1 MCLLYAT
8 FHTLSTYITYLVRCQ
23 DKLRMVGGIRTLSE
37 TLKSHLNPDSYPD
50 DCDLSLLLHIVRA
63 ICAATSGN
71 SMFNH
76 LILPHSQS

>member
-1 MCLLYAT
+1 M
-8 FHTLSTYITYLVRCQ
+8 RCQ

-37 TLKSHLNPDSYPD
+37 TLKSHLNPNSNPD

-71 SMFNH
+71 SMFNYLFKCH
-76 LILPHSQS
+76 NTLYVHVCTVCWKTWNL

>member
-1 MCLLYAT
+1 
-8 FHTLSTYITYLVRCQ
+8 
-23 DKLRMVGGIRTLSE
+23 MVGGIRTLSE
-37 TLKSHLNPDSYPD
+37 TLKSHLNPNSNPD

-76 LILPHSQS
+76 LIKYS